1 MDLNN
6 FKPLLAGTVT
16 DLEALRFPMIASPK
30 LDGIRCVV
38 VNGKAL
44 SRNLKSIPN
53 KFIRESLENYFQ
65 TPVRQDNKGNLFQ
78 TGYHVDGEI
87 MLKSGDFNNVQSA
100 VMSFDG
106 EPDFEYVIFDTIS
119 NKPYN
124 ERSTVYTPGENIQ
137 WKYSSLQQKQVNNIE
152 ELMKLEDEWV
162 KQGYEGIMLRD
173 PNGRYK
179 FGRSTEKE
187 QILLKL
193 KRFHDAEA
201 TVVGFEEKMLNNNEQ
216 VKDNLG
222 RAKRSSAKAGLV
234 PAGTLGALV
243 VHDPLIDKTFT
254 VGSGFDHATLQDIW
268 DNRGKYELTTIT
280 YKYQE
285 LSKYGVPRFPTFKC
299 FRLS

>member
-1 MDLNN
+1 MELNN

-38 VNGKAL
+38 INGKAL
-44 SRNLKSIPN
+44 SRNLKPIPN
-53 KFIRESLENYFQ
+53 KHIRKYLEDFANMYDLSF
-65 TPVRQDNKGNLFQ
+65 
-78 TGYHVDGEI
+78 DGEI
-87 MLKSGDFNNVQSA
+87 MIPGTDFNGVQSA

-106 EPDFEYVIFDTIS
+106 EPRFNYVIFDTITEA
-119 NKPYN
+119 PYHA
-124 ERSTVYTPGENIQ
+124 RGIH
-137 WKYSSLQQKQVNNIE
+137 KSLYHYPEEIKVLKHTYVESVE
-152 ELMKLEDEWV
+152 ELMNLEDKWV
-162 KQGYEGIMLRD
+162 SEGYEGIMLRD

-201 TVVGFEEKMLNNNEQ
+201 TIVGFEEKMINHNEQ

-222 RAKRSSAKAGLV
+222 HSKRSSAKAGMV

-254 VGSGFDHATLQDIW
+254 VGSGFDHATLQEIW
-268 DNRGKYELTTIT
+268 DNQGKYELTTIT

-285 LSKYGVPRFPTFKC
+285 LSKYGIPRFPTFKC
-299 FRLS
+299 FRRL

>member
-1 MDLNN
+1 MELTN

-16 DLEALRFPMIASPK
+16 DLGALRFPMIASPK

-38 VNGKAL
+38 INGKAL
-44 SRNLKSIPN
+44 SRNLKPIPN
-53 KFIRESLENYFQ
+53 KFIREYLENFFKDS
-65 TPVRQDNKGNLFQ
+65 TCGF
-78 TGYHVDGEI
+78 DGEI
-87 MLKSGDFNNVQSA
+87 MLLGKDFNSVQSA

-106 EPDFEYVIFDTIS
+106 KPDFIFRIFDRIYDA
-119 NKPYN
+119 PYN
-124 ERSTVYTPGENIQ
+124 VRLSF
-137 WKYSSLQQKQVNNIE
+137 SLLDTYIRPLECITIE
-152 ELMKLEDEWV
+152 SLNELIKLEDEYV

-193 KRFHDAEA
+193 KRFHDSEA
-201 TVVGFEEKMLNNNEQ
+201 VVVGFEEKMTNHNEQ
-216 VKDNLG
+216 TKDNLG
-222 RAKRSSAKAGLV
+222 HAKRSSAKAGMV

-243 VHDPLIDKTFT
+243 VHDPIIDKTFT
-254 VGSGFDHATLQDIW
+254 VGSGFDHSTLQEIW
-268 DNRGKYELTTIT
+268 DNQGKYELSTIT

-299 FRLS
+299 FRGDV

>member
-1 MDLNN
+1 MELNN

-38 VNGKAL
+38 INGKAL
-44 SRNLKSIPN
+44 SRNLKPIPN
-53 KFIRESLENYFQ
+53 KYIREKLEAQ
-65 TPVRQDNKGNLFQ
+65 TSGFHL
-78 TGYHVDGEI
+78 DGEI
-87 MLKSGDFNNVQSA
+87 MLANNADFNSVQSA

-106 EPDFEYVIFDTIS
+106 EPDFVYKVFDTIS
-119 NKPYN
+119 EDKFHS
-124 ERSTVYTPGENIQ
+124 RSGITVNTSTIQ
-137 WKYSSLQQKQVNNIE
+137 RLHQEYVYSLEQ
-152 ELMKLEDEWV
+152 LMKLEDKWV
-162 KQGYEGIMLRD
+162 SEGYEGIMLRD

-201 TVVGFEEKMLNNNEQ
+201 VIVGFEEKMLNNNEQ

-222 RAKRSSAKAGLV
+222 HAKRSSAKAGLV

-254 VGSGFDHATLQDIW
+254 VGNGFDHGTLQDIW
-268 DNRGKYELTTIT
+268 DNQGKYELTTIT

-299 FRLS
+299 FRGNI